1 MLIDEIDKMKKSD
14 QVALLNVMET
24 GILSETKSKRTKGCR
39 QQKINLWIFATS
51 NSLDRLS
58 KPLKSRFSIFN
69 LPCYTYEQF
78 EEISVRL
85 LGDRYKLTQITAIKI
100 AIGVWNQIHSK
111 DVRDVL
117 KIGKLAKPNETDTDI
132 KWLIETYKKYS
143 VQEGKVT
150 EFN

>member
-1 MLIDEIDKMKKSD
+1 ML
-14 QVALLNVMET
+14 
-24 GILSETKSKRTKGCR
+24 
-39 QQKINLWIFATS
+39 
-51 NSLDRLS
+51 
-58 KPLKSRFSIFN
+58 
-69 LPCYTYEQF
+69 TYEQF

-85 LGDRYKLTQITAIKI
+85 LGDRYKLPQITAIKI